1 MKGINPPPVWV
12 TYVIV
17 SSVIIGSEG
26 GKEKGKGKSRGG
38 GGNREEKENAP
49 LALA

>member
-26 GKEKGKGKSRGG
+26 GEGEGEEW